1 MEGIIGVTG
10 GPGALAPSCD
20 GVVETP
26 DDHIAVMVV
35 WRCCTASRAGSAA
48 RE

>member
-10 GPGALAPSCD
+10 GPGALAPSRD
-20 GVVETP
+20 GVAETP
-26 DDHIAVMVV
+26 DNYIAVLVD
-35 WRCCTASRAGSAA
+35 WRLRTASWAGSAA